1 MMREEVAGGRTVSLA
16 AVAAFTGQP
25 LAMARITLNALVRQG
40 FVEVWEEEG
49 EVHYRTRLVARRGRQ
64 LSEEIWEALD
74 EKSPK
79 GGPENGFGQRIKGA
93 LLGARGRS
101 LLSMAP
107 VVAVFVLAEWLLL
120 TGAESF
126 AGPLSFLGVIVIS
139 LLGGTFPVLLLRASR
154 RKGEI
159 VPGLVYRW
167 LGHPLIVAG
176 IYLLF
181 LANLFV
187 HGLVIWQN
195 PVERAA
201 ALAAGVLMIVITF
214 LMVRR
219 NAFAPRAVI
228 ELREDQREP
237 GRSAFAVTSRGQPA
251 TAEVQLGYAYGNE
264 RVQASTGDV
273 RAFSSLRRVHFYL
286 PFTRAREL
294 KVWVHRITADGD
306 SVGLPALV
314 GVESGSARQ
323 ELDLELS
330 GGQIVVPIDGGECR
344 VAMDLRPGVG

>member
-1 MMREEVAGGRTVSLA
+1 MR
-16 AVAAFTGQP
+16 
-25 LAMARITLNALVRQG
+25 
-40 FVEVWEEEG
+40 
-49 EVHYRTRLVARRGRQ
+49 
-64 LSEEIWEALD
+64 
-74 EKSPK
+74 
-79 GGPENGFGQRIKGA
+79 GGPETGFLQWARGA
-93 LLGARGRS
+93 LLSDRGRF
-101 LLSMAP
+101 LLSAAP
-107 VVAVFVLAEWLLL
+107 VAAVFLLTEWLLL

-126 AGPLSFLGVIVIS
+126 TEPLSFLGVIVIS

-167 LGHPLIVAG
+167 LGHPLILTG

-181 LANLFV
+181 LANLLV

-201 ALAAGVLMIVITF
+201 ALAAGVLMIVATL

-228 ELREDQREP
+228 ELKEDQREP

-251 TAEVQLGYAYGNE
+251 TAEVRLGYADGEE
-264 RVQASTGDV
+264 RVQAAAGDV
-273 RAFSSLRRVHFYL
+273 RAFSSLRRAHFHL
-286 PFTRAREL
+286 PATRAREL
-294 KVWVHRITADGD
+294 KVWAHRVTADGD

-314 GVESGSARQ
+314 RVDSGGARQ
-323 ELDLELS
+323 EFDLELS
-330 GGQIVVPIDGGECR
+330 GGQIVVPIEGGECQ
-344 VAMDLRPGVG
+344 VAIDLTARAG